1 MNKCLVC
8 NKLAATCVSIP
19 DTVIP
24 LLGTIESSHGWVAHS
39 DCIFPVNPTSL

>member
-8 NKLAATCVSIP
+8 NKLAATCVSIS
-19 DTVIP
+19 DTMIP

-39 DCIFPVNPTSL
+39 DCMFSVNTTSL